1 MHIFIDE
8 TGIFANPSNKDEAIS
23 AVGAL
28 CVPNKQMDRL
38 SERFEKLK
46 DQWGL
51 SGIEVKGSKLSEAQ
65 IAQSMALMQE
75 TGVRAKLVM
84 IDLGLHKNEALEQH
98 RSIQADRLTASL
110 TPQHQSSLRA
120 ELESLQGRLR
130 GISLP
135 LYVQFV
141 LLTEL
146 VGYAL
151 QNFTLWHAFRDGSE
165 LGNFSW
171 VVDPKDKNRTVY
183 EELWQSLILP
193 FVQTRF
199 LQKPLAL
206 VDGGDY
212 KAFERF
218 KRTLS
223 ERPAWLPKLS
233 ADTDWPS
240 SYYDPKPML
249 KEDFK
254 YLQSDASPGLQ
265 LVDIAVTSL
274 RRALVGTLQP
284 DGWQPL
290 SGILIC
296 EKPSTIASLG
306 LRTSIEGQRKRT
318 YSAILNWIHDHA
330 CSMIP

>member
-8 TGIFANPSNKDEAIS
+8 TGVFANPSNKEEAIS

-28 CVPNKQMDRL
+28 CVPNKQLDSL
-38 SERFEKLK
+38 SVRFEKLK
-46 DQWGL
+46 GEWGL
-51 SGIEVKGSKLSEAQ
+51 SGIEAKGGKLSEAQ
-65 IAQSMALMQE
+65 IAQSLALMQKH
-75 TGVRAKLVM
+75 GVRAKLVM
-84 IDLGLHKNEALEQH
+84 IDLGLHKNVDLEQH

-110 TPQHQSSLRA
+110 TPQHQPSLRA

-130 GISLP
+130 SLSLP
-135 LYVQFV
+135 LYVQSV

-146 VGYAL
+146 VAYAL

-165 LGNFSW
+165 LGTFSW
-171 VVDPKDKNRTVY
+171 VVDPKDKNRTEY

-212 KAFERF
+212 KTFERF
-218 KRTLS
+218 KRELS
-223 ERPAWLPKLS
+223 ERPTWLPKVGT
-233 ADTDWPS
+233 ATDGQS
-240 SYYDPKPML
+240 SYYDPRPML

-254 YLQSDASPGLQ
+254 YLQSDAVPGLQ
-265 LVDIAVTSL
+265 LVDIAVTTL

-284 DGWQPL
+284 HGWQPL

-296 EKPSTIASLG
+296 EKPSTIGFLG
-306 LRTSIEGQRKRT
+306 LRLSIQGQPRT
-318 YSAILNWIHDHA
+318 YSGILNWIHDHA